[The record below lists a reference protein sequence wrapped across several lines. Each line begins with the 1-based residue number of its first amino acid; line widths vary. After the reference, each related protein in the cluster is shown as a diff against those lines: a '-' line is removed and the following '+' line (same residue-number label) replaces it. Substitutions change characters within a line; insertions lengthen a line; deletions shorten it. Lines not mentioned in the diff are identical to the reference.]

1 MQTRVIIQTESL
13 LLHMNGPLGY
23 IYIEQMRKPKFFCKH
38 YRHSGSKYIE
48 FSDNIDFAFAF
59 AWHEQALKL

>member
-23 IYIEQMRKPKFFCKH
+23 IYIERMRKPKFFFKH
-38 YRHSGSKYIE
+38 YRHSVSPYIE
-48 FSDNIDFAFAF
+48 FSNNIDYAFVRLS
-59 AWHEQALKL
+59 WTGS